1 MVNPH
6 PLCKSLDPDPPR
18 PGFCIFILFT
28 VTILLACHSD
38 PADRLTVLQGS
49 TMGTRYMVKITNAP
63 GTNVLDQYPDLAQH
77 LDAILDTVNQQMSTW
92 IPLSEISRFNNS
104 PDTSW
109 FSVSKDLAFVVKKAQ
124 AVSEWS
130 NGAFDITIMPLVN
143 LWGFGPENRNMLV
156 PDEQE
161 LSERLQW
168 IGWQK
173 LSVRANPPAL
183 KKSIPQLT
191 IDLSAIAKGYGVDR
205 LAIYLDGLGI
215 EHYFVEIGGE
225 VRVRGKNHLDQ
236 PWRVGIS
243 VPHSRGGLQKIVQT
257 SRASIATSGDY
268 YNYFEIDGERY
279 SHTVDARTGRPITH
293 PLASV
298 TVVDSSCMM
307 ADAYAT
313 AINVLGPS
321 AGMELALAKEL
332 NAFFI
337 IRENNRFTEKM
348 TPSFEQLLMNEK

>member
-1 MVNPH
+1 MVTPH
-6 PLCKSLDPDPPR
+6 SIRKSLVPGYPR
-18 PGFCIFILFT
+18 PGFIVFLVIVST
-28 VTILLACHSD
+28 LLACHSD

-63 GTNVLDQYPDLAQH
+63 GTSAQSQHPDLAQH
-77 LDAILDTVNQQMSTW
+77 LDTILDTVNQQMSTW

-104 PDTSW
+104 PDTNW

-143 LWGFGPENRNMLV
+143 LWGFGPENRNVLV

-161 LSERLQW
+161 LSERLEW
-168 IGWQK
+168 TGWQK

-191 IDLSAIAKGYGVDR
+191 IDLSAIAKGFGVDR
-205 LAIYLDGLGI
+205 LAGYLNDLGI

-243 VPHSRGGLQKIVQT
+243 VPHIRGGLQKIIQT

-268 YNYFEIDGERY
+268 HNYFESKGKRY

-293 PLASV
+293 HLASV

-321 AGMELALAKEL
+321 AGMDFALSKELAV
-332 NAFFI
+332 FFI
-337 IRENNRFTEKM
+337 IRNDNTFSEKM
-348 TPSFEQLLMNEK
+348 TPAFEQLLMNKN